1 MSGSYV
7 LALDQGTTSSRA
19 IVWDRQGR
27 IVGQASVPLAS
38 LHPQPGWV
46 EQDPDRLWDG
56 QLQAAREALSAAG
69 LGRGQVAAIG
79 VANQRETVV
88 VWDADSGRP
97 LANAVSWQC
106 RRSSDL
112 CDELVGRGWGPAIQ
126 EKTGLVVDPYFSAT
140 KLRWLLG
147 HVPGL
152 ERRAREGH
160 VRFGT
165 VDSWLVY
172 KLTAG
177 RVHATDYSNASRTM
191 LFNIHDLRWDPDL
204 LRLFAIPPSVLPEVR
219 PSSGVLGYAA
229 QDLLGEPIP
238 IAAMAGDQQASLL
251 GQACLHPGEA
261 KATYGTGCFLLMNTG
276 ARAVRS
282 DSGLVSTIAWGMDGR
297 VDYAIE
303 GSVFTAGSVVRW
315 LRDLGVLDHEQ
326 DSARLAG
333 SVDSTDG
340 VYLVPAFHGLGSP
353 YWDARARGILVG
365 LSGGSDRRHVVRAAL
380 EGIAYQVRDVLQAM
394 ERDAGIALT
403 AIKAD
408 GKASANDFLMRFQ
421 ADVTGV
427 PVVRSDV
434 VEATALGAAY
444 LAGLA
449 VGVWSGLDEIAR
461 LWTEVGRVE
470 PSLDPAA
477 AERLGA
483 GWKRAVERARA
494 WAP

>member
-19 IVWDRQGR
+19 IVWDDKGR
-27 IVGQASVPLAS
+27 IVSQASVPLPS

-46 EQDPDRLWDG
+46 EQDAERLWDS
-56 QLQAAREALSAAG
+56 QLQAARAALSAAV
-69 LGRGQVAAIG
+69 LGHGQIAAIG

-88 VWDADSGRP
+88 VWDADTGRP

-106 RRSSDL
+106 RRSANL
-112 CDELVGRGWGPAIQ
+112 CAELVDSGWGPAIQ
-126 EKTGLVVDPYFSAT
+126 DKTGLVVDPYFSAT

-152 ERRAREGH
+152 EQRAQEGR

-165 VDSWLVY
+165 VDSWLLY

-177 RVHATDYSNASRTM
+177 QIHATDYSNASRTM
-191 LFNIHDLRWDPDL
+191 LFNIHDLEWDPDL
-204 LRLFAIPPSVLPEVR
+204 LRVLAIPPSLLPKVR
-219 PSSGVLGYAA
+219 PSSGVIGYAA
-229 QDLLGEPIP
+229 HDLFGERIP
-238 IAAMAGDQQASLL
+238 IAGVAGDQQASLF
-251 GQACLHPGEA
+251 GQACLTPGEA
-261 KATYGTGCFLLMNTG
+261 KTTYGTGCFILMNTG
-276 ARAVRS
+276 SRVVRS
-282 DSGLVSTIAWGMDGR
+282 DRGLVSTIAWGIGGR

-315 LRDLGVLDHEQ
+315 LRDLGVLDQEQ

-333 SVDSTDG
+333 SVDSTGG
-340 VYLVPAFHGLGSP
+340 VYMVPAFSGLGSP
-353 YWDARARGILVG
+353 YWDARARGTIVG
-365 LSGGSDRRHVVRAAL
+365 LTAGSDRRHVVRAAL
-380 EGIAYQVRDVLQAM
+380 EGIAYQVRDVLEAM
-394 ERDAGIALT
+394 ERDSGVQLT

-421 ADVTGV
+421 ADVTRV
-427 PVVRSDV
+427 PVLRGDV
-434 VEATALGAAY
+434 VEATARGAAF

-449 VGVWSGLDEIAR
+449 VGVWSGLDDVAR
-461 LWTEVGRVE
+461 LWTEADRVA
-470 PSLDPAA
+470 PTLDLAE
-477 AERLGA
+477 AERLSA
-483 GWKRAVERARA
+483 GWKRAVERSRA